1 MHNGASQPFPA
12 IRWGLGCRQHG
23 RKSMIRWCLSGGL
36 ERQRVR
42 RGHKGMEGADKRG
55 CAGGLQ
61 GSTQADEETKPV
73 TCLLTISSAFPS
85 CRQPSGCSIASVP
98 GKLMCLL
105 LSRRRIKR
113 GVCPLLSGER
123 CQGHPQQRCALC
135 SIGQTDSW
143 PPQARKAGRTSKPAG
158 IITTRKKR
166 MGERA
171 VYLLLL
177 LLFAP

>member
-12 IRWGLGCRQHG
+12 IGWGLGCRQHG

-36 ERQRVR
+36 ERQRIR
-42 RGHKGMEGADKRG
+42 RGHKGMEDADKRG

-98 GKLMCLL
+98 GTLMCLL
-105 LSRRRIKR
+105 PSRRRIKR
-113 GVCPLLSGER
+113 GVCPLLSGKR
-123 CQGHPQQRCALC
+123 SQGHPQQRCACVPL
-135 SIGQTDSW
+135 
-143 PPQARKAGRTSKPAG
+143 ARLTHGHPRPGRL
-158 IITTRKKR
+158 
-166 MGERA
+166 GEP
-171 VYLLLL
+171 VNQLGL
-177 LLFAP
+177 